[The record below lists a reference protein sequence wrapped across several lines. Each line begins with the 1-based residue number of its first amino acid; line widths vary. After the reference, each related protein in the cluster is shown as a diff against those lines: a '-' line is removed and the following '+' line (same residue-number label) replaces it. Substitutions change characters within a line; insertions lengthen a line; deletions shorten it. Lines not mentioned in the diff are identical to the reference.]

1 MVKLAVPQVR
11 GWFGVGFFRPQLVG
25 AMVPGC
31 AEDLQSFSLL
41 PEVVWRGSPCP
52 RCLERGFAV
61 GGRLICTGT
70 WRRNASGV
78 LDPSTSGWGRGAAH
92 LFPACALRRV
102 AVVENF
108 PRVFL
113 EGQLG
118 ATHQTAGE
126 QLPELIICPQPP

>member
-1 MVKLAVPQVR
+1 MPAVCWILAHRDGEGVP
-11 GWFGVGFFRPQLVG
+11 L
-25 AMVPGC
+25 
-31 AEDLQSFSLL
+31 
-41 PEVVWRGSPCP
+41 
-52 RCLERGFAV
+52 
-61 GGRLICTGT
+61 
-70 WRRNASGV
+70 
-78 LDPSTSGWGRGAAH
+78 
-92 LFPACALRRV
+92 ACALRRV